1 MIEVCLEVKNIKKGY
16 GNFTLGEISYS
27 FEKGKWYYIQGD
39 NGSGKTTFLNLISN
53 YIFPDAGDI
62 LFWGKRM
69 EGNEIY
75 IKNRLSFIPN
85 YVPLPQHLSPKLLSD
100 LYRNMYNRFDR
111 NLFRK
116 ILKELGINEKN
127 CKIAEMSDGM
137 KKKVFVA
144 LEISYYPE
152 IMLIDEMSNDLD
164 RTTVPFLFDL
174 LDDLVRSNKTTI
186 IMTSHINID
195 IIKREPIIIIMNEG
209 KLQKYSLKLD
219 S

>member
-1 MIEVCLEVKNIKKGY
+1 MMVLTMIEVCLEVKNIKKRY
-16 GNFTLGEISYS
+16 RNFTLGEISYS

-39 NGSGKTTFLNLISN
+39 NGSGKTTLLNLISN

-69 EGNEIY
+69 EGNETY

-85 YVPLPQHLSPKLLSD
+85 YVPLPQHLTPKLLSD
-100 LYRNMYNRFDR
+100 LYKHMYNRFDR

-116 ILKELGINEKN
+116 ILKEFGIKEKIY
-127 CKIAEMSDGM
+127 KIAEMSDGM
-137 KKKVFVA
+137 KKKVFIA

-164 RTTVPFLFDL
+164 RTTVLFLFGL
-174 LDDLVRSNKTTI
+174 LDDLVRNNKTTI
-186 IMTSHINID
+186 IMTSHIDID
-195 IIKREPIIIIMNEG
+195 ILKREPIIIIMNEG
-209 KLQKYSLKLD
+209 KL
-219 S
+219 